1 MKRLFSLILV
11 LCILLA
17 SVAVAEA
24 WTCSQCGAQNEHNF
38 CGDCGAKKS
47 NDWTCS
53 GCGKK
58 NTTKF
63 CPDCGMR
70 REDNQAKPAGKVIT
84 GTAEGFS
91 SDVVV
96 TLTVDD
102 NNKIL
107 AVTVDASGELEAFG
121 GRCAT
126 DAAFLG
132 QFVGKALPLT
142 GIDVLSGATVTSK
155 AVMEAMNAAVGAK
168 PTETA
173 EAAQMVVRPRIE
185 FQAGEGKCRVY
196 LAYDNVVYAKDYHED
211 TNYHIGCLVE
221 NHGANEITVTPSAE
235 INGETYAFNPRT
247 IAAGDDHGFMVSS
260 VDLKPGT
267 YTVKW
272 FMDGQLTNDYTVT
285 VKDEYSATYEW
296 VKSKIDVSLG
306 LSIWDDAGERRVK
319 DGISIGELSELAD
332 GQRYIPHMA
341 VTNNDIKDT
350 PPLFVAFYLDDDSW
364 WWEEQVLSP
373 GKKMNYVHTSYQH
386 KEGASELI
394 FYINGIRVDR
404 TMFAI
409 LGD

>member
-11 LCILLA
+11 LCMLLA

-155 AVMEAMNAAVGAK
+155 AVTKAVNAAVGFV
-168 PTETA
+168 T
-173 EAAQMVVRPRIE
+173 
-185 FQAGEGKCRVY
+185 
-196 LAYDNVVYAKDYHED
+196 
-211 TNYHIGCLVE
+211 
-221 NHGANEITVTPSAE
+221 GA
-235 INGETYAFNPRT
+235 
-247 IAAGDDHGFMVSS
+247 DVSS
-260 VDLKPGT
+260 G
-267 YTVKW
+267 
-272 FMDGQLTNDYTVT
+272 
-285 VKDEYSATYEW
+285 ATEW
-296 VKSKIDVSLG
+296 G
-306 LSIWDDAGERRVK
+306 G
-319 DGISIGELSELAD
+319 
-332 GQRYIPHMA
+332 
-341 VTNNDIKDT
+341 
-350 PPLFVAFYLDDDSW
+350 
-364 WWEEQVLSP
+364 
-373 GKKMNYVHTSYQH
+373 
-386 KEGASELI
+386 
-394 FYINGIRVDR
+394 
-404 TMFAI
+404 
-409 LGD
+409 